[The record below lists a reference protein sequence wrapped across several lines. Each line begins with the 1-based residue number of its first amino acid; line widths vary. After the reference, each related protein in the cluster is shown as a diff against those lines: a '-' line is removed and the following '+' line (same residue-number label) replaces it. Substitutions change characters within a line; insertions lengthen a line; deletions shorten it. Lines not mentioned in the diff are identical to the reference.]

1 VTHIFLVGYE
11 FYFSQFFII
20 FNRFYMPPTNRRDQ
34 YSADSDNFVTEKE
47 RINNDNEN
55 SFRGLL
61 LGLLFALLFGGGIT
75 ALFLF
80 NRNEQVPAPVVSPLP
95 TPIVVP
101 SSSAQPTSKETT
113 IIREKTR
120 ELVPVPQASSAQPDI
135 NITVPDSK
143 PSVDQPPKSEAPSS
157 EKTTQPS
164 ATSSV
169 APQSNTTPQSPPAQ

>member
-1 VTHIFLVGYE
+1 
-11 FYFSQFFII
+11 
-20 FNRFYMPPTNRRDQ
+20 MPHTNRRDQ

-80 NRNEQVPAPVVSPLP
+80 NRNEEAPSPVVSPLP
-95 TPIVVP
+95 SPSVVP
-101 SSSAQPTSKETT
+101 SSSVQPTTRETT

-143 PSVDQPPKSEAPSS
+143 PSVDQPSNSEAPSS
-157 EKTTQPS
+157 EKTTQTPAANS
-164 ATSSV
+164 A
-169 APQSNTTPQSPPAQ
+169 APQSNTTPASQSQSPPAQ